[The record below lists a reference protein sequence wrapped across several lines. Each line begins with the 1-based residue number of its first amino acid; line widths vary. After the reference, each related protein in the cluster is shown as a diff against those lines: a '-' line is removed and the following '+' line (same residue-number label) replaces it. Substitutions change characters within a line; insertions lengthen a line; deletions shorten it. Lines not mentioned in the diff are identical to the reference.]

1 MFKKIYNKKLI
12 IKVIVGIL
20 VLFALFCAYV
30 SYDINNY
37 LKSYGYGTSE
47 LSKTLMVYFHL
58 SKGFTV
64 KKVDDEK
71 TIFIGSSNHTIYND
85 IFFKNGYTCGKSGNM
100 IMYEKNGD
108 IIRMFEEE
116 ENHWFQI
123 YLIEGK
129 IEEYI

>member
-37 LKSYGYGTSE
+37 LKSYGYDTSE
-47 LSKTLMVYFHL
+47 LYKTLMVYFHL

-85 IFFKNGYTCGKSGNM
+85 IFKKNGYTCGKSGNM

-116 ENHWFQI
+116 GNHWFQI